1 MSNKARISKNASLI
15 KPSGI
20 RRFFDI
26 SAADTDCI
34 SLGIGEPDF
43 ITPEHISAA
52 AIRSI
57 EAGHTHYTSNIGTP
71 ELRQEISNYLNNRF
85 NIACPANDIIVT
97 VGGSEAIDLCLR
109 AVLNPGDEVLIPE
122 PCFVSFSAIVTLCG
136 AVPVPVPCYVE
147 NGFRLTPE
155 ALKEKITPKSKL
167 LVLSYPNNPTG
178 AIMTKKDLEDIAPIV
193 CEADLTILSD
203 ELYAE
208 LTYEGVHCSP
218 ASLPVLK
225 DRTVLVSGFS
235 KAFAMTG
242 WRLGYAVGPDD
253 ILQTMLKIHQYAIM
267 SAPTAAQ
274 YAAEEALRNGLP
286 DVTRMRAEYKKRRDY
301 LCETLDMLGVDCVV
315 PKGAFYA
322 FPYIGKYGLSSDE
335 FCDRLLQEK
344 KLAVIPGNAFGDCG
358 EGFIRICYAN
368 SIENIERA
376 MFRLEQFI
384 KGFKN

>member
-1 MSNKARISKNASLI
+1 MEKRARISKTAAMI
-15 KPSGI
+15 KPSSI

-26 SAADTDCI
+26 SANTDDCI

-43 ITPEHISAA
+43 ITPLHILKAGM
-52 AIRSI
+52 RSI
-57 EAGHTHYTSNIGTP
+57 GNGHTHYTSNIGMP
-71 ELRQEISNYLNNRF
+71 ELREEISRYLENRF
-85 NIACPANDIIVT
+85 NVCYPPSDVIVT

-109 AVLNPGDEVLIPE
+109 AVLDPGDEVLIPE
-122 PCFVSFSAIVTLCG
+122 PCFVSFSAIVTLLG
-136 AVPVPVPCYVE
+136 AVPVPVPCYAE
-147 NGFRLTPE
+147 NEFALTAE
-155 ALKEKITPKSKL
+155 ALKSKITKKSKL

-178 AIMTKKDLEDIAPIV
+178 AIMSREALLSLAPVIE
-193 CEADLTILSD
+193 EADLTVLSD

-218 ASLPVLK
+218 ASLPELK

-242 WRLGYAVGPDD
+242 WRLGYTVAPDD

-274 YAAEEALRNGLP
+274 YAALEALKNGMP
-286 DVTRMRAEYKKRRDY
+286 DVLEMRAEYKKRRDY
-301 LCETLDMLGVDCVV
+301 LCDTLKMLGIDCYV

-322 FPYIGKYGLSSDE
+322 FPDIKKFGLSSDE
-335 FCDRLLQEK
+335 FCDRLLAEQ
-344 KLAVIPGNAFGDCG
+344 KLAIIPGNAFGECG
-358 EGFIRICYAN
+358 EGYARICYAN

-384 KGFKN
+384 KEL